1 MNILI
6 ISIFFLNICFSSSA
20 HYGGIEPVF
29 YCSTNNE
36 SQSVFDNDYWKDIN
50 QSQYQT
56 NLLSSMHHV
65 PQVPELQT
73 MSTAQLEAYFAA
85 HQLSEKEI
93 LEQPQLY
100 MSDAYIA
107 LVKKY
112 SSYPAYVR
120 KYYEKYV
127 KYGFAHKCWSW
138 IKGSYKS
145 SMAQRF
151 IDLYREQVRAE
162 HAKKLIQEYQAQK
175 AVYHE
180 QLQKIEHGLLA
191 KNVQVPYTDA
201 RVKALQAT
209 VVNGQRIERRMS
221 VAEDVQ
227 HFAKEYEIEQSM
239 LERGFMNP
247 YEYQLHTEFIDQLN
261 IAVQLQA
268 MPNRCREH
276 QLFLDAIGY
285 GVALGLEANHN
296 HETATATHWADYGW
310 KLLDIAQAI
319 GEGVALGCYNLAMIP
334 VQVASGAMYCATHL
348 TESLKA
354 LDYFFSCQYHID
366 IAKAGMDWLE
376 KRNHQTD
383 LELEL
388 ENVLECIDDT
398 IAHCTEQLGKI
409 PLREKVKHIT
419 AFGTEIFLPMKF
431 FKAGKILCTRMR
443 PMVRTALQV
452 IQDERIAVE
461 VAGTAGEN
469 ILMKVSEGIQEA
481 ETMTEAV
488 EKIHD
493 ASKMVVPEPKIN
505 KIIRPLIPTWVDT
518 QGLVKKFEGWVVV
531 NGKSVHIDYEHLFS
545 IGEKSVIKRSGHI
558 CKPSLY
564 GWHHDYG
571 RRLEKLGIVAYEN
584 IVEGVCVYFQADPV
598 VNGTL
603 YKAKTFFSPL
613 WTEEKVIGKI
623 FEVFEKEVAN
633 GLQNPN
639 KNGCYTIIGKI
650 TEGLDIQIIFDSKK
664 SLITTAFPLVKGVLV

>member
-1 MNILI
+1 MGPLATNILFTFI
-6 ISIFFLNICFSSSA
+6 VFYFSISAQSYNNYNATTFCITPSYICSFSDNVSNNNSWISINYTPLN
-20 HYGGIEPVF
+20 G
-29 YCSTNNE
+29 
-36 SQSVFDNDYWKDIN
+36 
-50 QSQYQT
+50 
-56 NLLSSMHHV
+56 NLLSHSRFASSP
-65 PQVPELQT
+65 PQPTLEYMSKTELN
-73 MSTAQLEAYFAA
+73 AYFAA
-85 HQLSEKEI
+85 QQWTEDKILS
-93 LEQPQLY
+93 QYQLY
-100 MSDAYIA
+100 MSDAYIE
-107 LVKKY
+107 LVKSY
-112 SSYPAYVR
+112 QSYPTYIK
-120 KYYEKYV
+120 KYYEKYLE
-127 KYGFAHKCWSW
+127 YGIARKCWKW
-138 IKGSYKS
+138 IIGTYKAG
-145 SMAQRF
+145 MAQRF
-151 IDLYREQVRAE
+151 
-162 HAKKLIQEYQAQK
+162 KKLYQDQIQQEAQR
-175 AVYHE
+175 AYHN
-180 QLQKIEHGLLA
+180 QLNNIESTLITKDTPYYYPRLGALHATYCNDMRVQQKIP
-191 KNVQVPYTDA
+191 V
-201 RVKALQAT
+201 
-209 VVNGQRIERRMS
+209 S
-221 VAEDVQ
+221 EDVQ
-227 HFAKEYEIEQSM
+227 HFAKAYEIEQSM